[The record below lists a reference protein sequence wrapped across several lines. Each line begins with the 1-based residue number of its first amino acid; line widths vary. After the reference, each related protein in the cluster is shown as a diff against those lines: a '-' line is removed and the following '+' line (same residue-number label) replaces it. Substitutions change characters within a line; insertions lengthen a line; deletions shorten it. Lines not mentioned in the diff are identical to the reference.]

1 MPKGHPMFF
10 WPFLTT
16 VKFKKPKW
24 QRRPPGIRSFRG
36 RSGATKNLERRFLEQ
51 EVFGYT
57 IEKVTA
63 ATNLEAMCLP
73 ERCVMVLT

>member
-1 MPKGHPMFF
+1 MF

-16 VKFKKPKW
+16 VRFKS
-24 QRRPPGIRSFRG
+24 RNGSVVRLEYAVSAADRGHARSE
-36 RSGATKNLERRFLEQ
+36 LERRFLEQ

-63 ATNLEAMCLP
+63 ATSLEAMSLDLP
-73 ERCVMVLT
+73 AECVILLA

>member
-1 MPKGHPMFF
+1 LAVPHDRQIQKTEMAASSTWNTQFP
-10 WPFLTT
+10 
-16 VKFKKPKW
+16 
-24 QRRPPGIRSFRG
+24 RRIV
-36 RSGATKNLERRFLEQ
+36 GATQDLERRFLEQ

-63 ATNLEAMCLP
+63 ATSLEAMCLP